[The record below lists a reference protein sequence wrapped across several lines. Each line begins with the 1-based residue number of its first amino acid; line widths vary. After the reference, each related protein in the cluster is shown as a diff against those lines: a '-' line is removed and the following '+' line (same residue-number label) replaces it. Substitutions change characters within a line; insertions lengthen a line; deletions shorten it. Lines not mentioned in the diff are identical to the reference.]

1 MTFLSQVTESV
12 SASLLYMS
20 QCPIMVTRVII
31 NPKRGSYSVNAL
43 RRIFLTLALMTGVLA
58 TFVMTTSAMT
68 LTKIAEATILL
79 DLCKTYGISC
89 PDLDPN
95 PDPDPEPP
103 TTGEPSYTRMIWTT
117 TRSVTA
123 QRDLATSLLGGG
135 DAIVFHYGSGQD
147 PTRAQIN
154 ALKAVTKVSDG
165 KKGMEFFSLA
175 EIRAHAPT
183 VKANG
188 FGFIS
193 YDLEA
198 GASPDR
204 EVANPLESVRR
215 AKTIANE
222 NSIGLW
228 VAPSNAISSGQY
240 ADDIAI
246 RAGSYHL
253 QSQPK
258 QDDDTTCQVMKDW
271 IGGRVRLL
279 EGEKSSLEGKISFQ
293 VTLTSKPAPGKTI
306 YDTAKDCIDKTIP
319 GDVDSVSIWW
329 GGAQFDDGTYKRLL
343 KYVEVRFS

>member
-1 MTFLSQVTESV
+1 MGTESTTNPKKERN
-12 SASLLYMS
+12 SASVL
-20 QCPIMVTRVII
+20 
-31 NPKRGSYSVNAL
+31 
-43 RRIFLTLALMTGVLA
+43 TGVLFIAALMIGAVA
-58 TFVMTTSAMT
+58 TFVMTTGAISV
-68 LTKIAEATILL
+68 TKTAEATSLL

-89 PDLDPN
+89 PDLELDPE
-95 PDPDPEPP
+95 PEPPAEEPPAEEPPAEEPP
-103 TTGEPSYTRMIWTT
+103 TTSEPSYTRMIWTT

-123 QRDLATSLLGGG
+123 QRDLANDVLGGG
-135 DAIVFHYGSGQD
+135 GQDTVVFHYGSGQD
-147 PTRAQIN
+147 PTQAQIN
-154 ALKAVTKVSDG
+154 ALKGVTRVSDD

-175 EIRAHAPT
+175 EIGEHAPT

-204 EVANPLESVRR
+204 EVANPLESVRQ
-215 AKTIANE
+215 AKIIADE
-222 NSIGLW
+222 NGIGLQ

-246 RAGSYHL
+246 RAGRYHL

-258 QDDDTTCQVMKDW
+258 QDDNTTCQIMKDW
-271 IGGRVRLL
+271 VDSRVRLF
-279 EGEKSSLEGKISFQ
+279 EGAKSGLEGKITFQ

-306 YDTAKDCIDKTIP
+306 YETAKDCIDKAIP
-319 GDVDSVSIWW
+319 GDVDGVSIWY

-343 KYVEVRFS
+343 KYVEDTYS